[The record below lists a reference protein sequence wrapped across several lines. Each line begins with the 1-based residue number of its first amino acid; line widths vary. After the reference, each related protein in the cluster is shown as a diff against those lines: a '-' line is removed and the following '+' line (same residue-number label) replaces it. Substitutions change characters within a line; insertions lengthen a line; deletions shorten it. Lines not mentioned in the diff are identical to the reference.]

1 MSLKPETCWAQY
13 PRQPEGNSRK
23 LRTGADDPLLPFE
36 IRQAM
41 TAMQGSPF
49 VVPDAE
55 NFSIAHDGFAPMG

>member
-1 MSLKPETCWAQY
+1 
-13 PRQPEGNSRK
+13 
-23 LRTGADDPLLPFE
+23 LLPFE

>member
-1 MSLKPETCWAQY
+1 VVSQAFSHSL
-13 PRQPEGNSRK
+13 
-23 LRTGADDPLLPFE
+23 DPLLPFE

-55 NFSIAHDGFAPMG
+55 NFSIAHDGFAPIG